1 MDKRKPNKFIDTF
14 KMADFPGVNQ
24 QVYSSADLYDRLVA
38 QTSYIPLKKVPV
50 MPFRTVGDYL
60 KAYNDIKQK
69 KSKLTTAQRMHVKNV
84 IHSEV
89 RAGNLIPSD
98 YDDK

>member
-1 MDKRKPNKFIDTF
+1 
-14 KMADFPGVNQ
+14 
-24 QVYSSADLYDRLVA
+24 
-38 QTSYIPLKKVPV
+38 

-69 KSKLTTAQRMHVKNV
+69 KSKLTAAQRMHVKNV